1 MLKKTDLWSEEDK
14 RQAHLDRRIEQTQSA
29 FFGFEKVAANEKVHK
44 VRRHFDRVA
53 RRYDLMN
60 TLLSF
65 GIHHH
70 WKRLAI
76 RILNLKP
83 GNRVL
88 DVCGGTGDLSMMAGR
103 YVQKTGLVVDY
114 DINREMMLVGKEKIN
129 GTAFRDSIR
138 FVQGDAEKVSFPDNS
153 FDAALVGF
161 GIRNVTRMEQGFEEM
176 HRVLKPGGRLLCLEF
191 SKPENRLFRRFYD
204 IYSFYFMPLLGR
216 LVVGT
221 GHPYACLTESIR
233 MFPLPEELVAILKR
247 IGFTNVTYRSLT
259 NGIAVIH
266 HGTKV

>member
-14 RQAHLDRRIEQTQSA
+14 RSAHLNSNIEQTKSA
-29 FFGFEKVAANEKVHK
+29 FFGFEKVDAGEKVHK

-65 GIHHH
+65 GIHYH
-70 WKRLAI
+70 WKRLSI

-83 GNRVL
+83 GARVL
-88 DVCGGTGDLSMMAGR
+88 DVCGGTGDLSMMAAR
-103 YVQKTGLVVDY
+103 YTKETGLVVDY
-114 DINREMMLVGKEKIN
+114 DINREMMLVGREKIN
-129 GTAFRDSIR
+129 LGPFKDSIR
-138 FVQGDAEKVSFPDNS
+138 FIQGDAEKISFPDDS

-161 GIRNVTRMEQGFEEM
+161 GIRNVTRMEQGFMEM
-176 HRVLKPGGRLLCLEF
+176 HRVLKPGGQIMCLEF
-191 SKPENRLFRRFYD
+191 SKPGNQLFRRLYD
-204 IYSFYFMPLLGR
+204 IYSFHFMPFLGR

-221 GHPYACLTESIR
+221 GQPYACLTETIR
-233 MFPLPEELVAILKR
+233 MFPLPEELVAILNR
-247 IGFTNVTYRSLT
+247 IGFQNVTYRCLT

-266 HGTKV
+266 HGFKV